1 MILTIAVFAP
11 LAWIRTLESF
21 RWGFMIGIFAIV
33 FMIGIVGTFSIM
45 TI

>member
-1 MILTIAVFAP
+1 MILTVVIFAP

-21 RWGFMIGIFAIV
+21 RWGFMLGIFAIV
-33 FMIGIVGTFSIM
+33 FMIGIVATFSIM

>member
-1 MILTIAVFAP
+1 MILTIAIFAP

-21 RWGFMIGIFAIV
+21 RWGFMLGIFAII
-33 FMIGIVGTFSIM
+33 FMICLVATFSIM